1 MKRRANLKAK
11 QESTIR
17 KKQDVAEHKI
27 KSGGITV
34 PGVLRTISDPISIE
48 LFKSISIEGSD
59 GSSLRNNTK
68 LSRRQYY
75 ARLSAFMR
83 NGMIVRKNG
92 RNYRTAFGRIVYH
105 TMLTLENAFANYYK
119 LKAID
124 SIALAYDIPSDEHK
138 KILDNL
144 IADPEIRQ
152 ILSARK
158 NQGPS

>member
-1 MKRRANLKAK
+1 MRRRAKLKSK
-11 QESTIR
+11 QDSTLG
-17 KKQDVAEHKI
+17 KKQDVADLGTR
-27 KSGGITV
+27 SVGITV
-34 PGVLRTISDPISIE
+34 PSVLRTLSDPISID
-48 LFKSISIEGSD
+48 LFKAIAIEGSD
-59 GSSLRNNTK
+59 GSTLRNSTK

-75 ARLSAFMR
+75 SRLSAFMK
-83 NGMIVRKNG
+83 NGMVARKRG

-105 TMLTLENAFANYYK
+105 TVLTLENAFTNYYK

-124 SIALAYDIPSDEHK
+124 SIGLAYDIPLEEHK

-158 NQGPS
+158 SQNSS